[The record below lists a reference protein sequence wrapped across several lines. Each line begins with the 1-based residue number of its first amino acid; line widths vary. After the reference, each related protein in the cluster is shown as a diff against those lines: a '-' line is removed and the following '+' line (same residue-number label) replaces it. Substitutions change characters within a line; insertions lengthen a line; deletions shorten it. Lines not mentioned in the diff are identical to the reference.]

1 MQTHADTVRAVT
13 PDEANRRIDE
23 AIRTRVYQY
32 AGGDR
37 GAIDRRIDELARE
50 WDIERYLET
59 TAASFTVTGV
69 ALGAAKD
76 VRWLI
81 LPGVV
86 AAFLLQHAIQG
97 WCPPAAVFRRL
108 GVRTRQEIER
118 ERYAMKALRGDFDG
132 RGTLQGAPEAA
143 LAAVGMPSMSVP
155 PAASLSAL

>member
-1 MQTHADTVRAVT
+1 MSTHANPVRAVT
-13 PDEANRRIDE
+13 PDEANQRIDD
-23 AIRTRVYQY
+23 AIRARVYQY
-32 AGGDR
+32 ASR
-37 GAIDRRIDELARE
+37 GRIAIDRRIDELERE

-59 TAASFTVTGV
+59 TAASFTLAGV

-76 VRWLI
+76 ARWLV

-132 RGTLQGAPEAA
+132 RGTLQGAPDTA
-143 LAAVGMPSMSVP
+143 LDAVGLPSRSAP
-155 PAASLSAL
+155 PAALLSAL